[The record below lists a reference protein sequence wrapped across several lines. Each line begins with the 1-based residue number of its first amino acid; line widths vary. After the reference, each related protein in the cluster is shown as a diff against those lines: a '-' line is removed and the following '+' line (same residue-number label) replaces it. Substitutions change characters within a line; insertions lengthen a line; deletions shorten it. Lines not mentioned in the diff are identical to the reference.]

1 MRLLRPPVAL
11 AFLALLL
18 ASNGATLGRVPAF
31 LNDDDGCYASAG
43 YQFWRT
49 GKPGV
54 PGYRDVVG
62 LETNVWAFGRTAA
75 AVEGVFLHFAG
86 VSVRNALLPSFL
98 AGLGLLALAFAL
110 GRALWDVP
118 TGMLAALLLGASP
131 KFFEAC
137 RWARPDMLLAL
148 YFLLSLYLAASAP
161 PGKPEWRLFLA
172 GLVMGLS
179 LDVHLNGLLIAPL
192 PLLFWLLLRPEPWLV
207 RWRAT
212 VVFGAAAAAGVLF
225 WLAVHYWPDPEMV
238 RRQAALY
245 GGQTH
250 GIRIAEL
257 GVLGSLRAELR
268 RYTDWVWAARGHRHL
283 LEGLCIAAAGAWLL
297 LREGRTGRA
306 LAGTWVIF
314 FLIAAAFMS
323 NPFGWYL
330 ILVWPLFALW
340 MARAFLAFP
349 RRRLAQVALLALFAV
364 DLVNVGLWQY
374 KAWQD
379 TPLAA
384 RLPELRRLVPAGA
397 PVLGNGAL
405 WFAFWDRDWT
415 DEYYLR
421 FREIEARRYPASG
434 PAGWD
439 AEQRKLAWR
448 YIVAYGDLE
457 RFLDP
462 EVPLD
467 AILSEEVHRE
477 QADDIRRVRA
487 FSLARCDV
495 EQRIP
500 GSAGTIL
507 ILRIRSDKPAGS

>member
-1 MRLLRPPVAL
+1 MRLLRPSVAL
-11 AFLALLL
+11 GFLAVLLVC
-18 ASNGATLGRVPAF
+18 NGATLGRVPAF
-31 LNDDDGCYASAG
+31 LNDDNGCYASAG

-54 PGYRDVVG
+54 PGYRNVVG
-62 LETNVWAFGRTAA
+62 LGTNVWAFGRTAA

-98 AGLGLLALAFAL
+98 AGLGLLAVTFAL
-110 GRALWDVP
+110 GRALWDTQ
-118 TGMLAALLLGASP
+118 TGLLAALLLGASP

-148 YFLLSLYLAASAP
+148 YFLLSFYLAASAP

-179 LDVHLNGLLIAPL
+179 LDVHLNGALIAPV
-192 PLLFWLLLRPEPWLV
+192 PLLFWLLLRPEPFLV
-207 RWRAT
+207 RWRAI
-212 VVFGAAAAAGVLF
+212 VVFGAAAVAGLLL
-225 WLAVHYWPDPEMV
+225 WLAVHYWPDPEML
-238 RRQAALY
+238 RHQAALY

-268 RYTDWVWAARGHRHL
+268 RYTDWFWAARGHRHL
-283 LEGLCIAAAGAWLL
+283 FEGLCIAASGVWLL
-297 LREGRTGRA
+297 VREGRPGRA
-306 LAGTWVIF
+306 LAGAWVAF
-314 FLIAAAFMS
+314 FLIAAAFMT

-340 MARAFLAFP
+340 MGRAFLAFP
-349 RRRLAQVALLALFAV
+349 QRRAARVALAALFAAY
-364 DLVNVGLWQY
+364 LLNLGLWQY

-379 TPLAA
+379 RPLAA
-384 RLPELRRLVPAGA
+384 RLPELRRLIPADA

-421 FREIEARRYPASG
+421 FREIETRLYPASG
-434 PAGWD
+434 PTGWD
-439 AEQRKLAWR
+439 EEQRKRGWR
-448 YIVAYGDLE
+448 YIVAYGDLQ

-462 EVPLD
+462 EVPLGP
-467 AILSEEVHRE
+467 ILSADVHRE
-477 QADDIRRVRA
+477 QAAGIRRARA
-487 FSLARCDV
+487 FSVARCEV
-495 EQRIP
+495 ERRIP
-500 GSAGTIL
+500 GSADTIL
-507 ILRIRSDKPAGS
+507 ILRVRPDKPAGS